1 MNYKAI
7 VIVYVLQ
14 LLAGVIWYSAAPANV
29 TQQVEG
35 NALDGMTTASLLGF
49 CIALFLYTY
58 FSSWLLAKTNLRSSF
73 ERLVLTLSI
82 WLFTVLPNIFFIGLF
97 VDFSH
102 MSVGYLLSFGFISC
116 LISALILPF
125 WRASRSIFKG

>member
-1 MNYKAI
+1 MNFKATLL
-7 VIVYVLQ
+7 VYVLQ
-14 LLAGVIWYSAAPANV
+14 IFAAVVWYSAAPANV

-35 NALDGMTTASLLGF
+35 NALDGVTTASLLGF
-49 CIALFLYTY
+49 SIALFLYTY

-82 WLFTVLPNIFFIGLF
+82 WLFTVLPNIFFMSLF

-102 MSVGYLLSFGFISC
+102 MGLGYLLSFGFISC

>member
-7 VIVYVLQ
+7 ALVYVLQ

-29 TQQVEG
+29 TQQIG
-35 NALDGMTTASLLGF
+35 GGSLGGASTASLIGF
-49 CIALFLYTY
+49 GIALFLYTY

-82 WLFTVLPNIFFIGLF
+82 WLFTVLPNIFFMALF

>member
-7 VIVYVLQ
+7 ALVYVLQ

-29 TQQVEG
+29 TQQMAG
-35 NALDGMTTASLLGF
+35 GSLGGASTAGLIGF
-49 CIALFLYTY
+49 GIALFLYTY
-58 FSSWLLAKTNLRSSF
+58 FTSWLLAKTNLRSSF

-82 WLFTVLPNIFFIGLF
+82 WLFTVLPNIFFMSLF